1 MLYQKTAEQ
10 EDRKKKK
17 EKALA
22 SEEFEQEHEGG
33 RYGDQQSP
41 RDHITTDDSCLEPR
55 HGHQVLM
62 VKLAISL
69 FNISK

>member
-41 RDHITTDDSCLEPR
+41 RDHNTTDDSCL
-55 HGHQVLM
+55 
-62 VKLAISL
+62 
-69 FNISK
+69 